1 MASENNN
8 YSTSELQSIFFA
20 KMDTLVGK
28 FGPRFII
35 ALSGGGDS
43 LALTKLCAEY
53 QKQKKCAD
61 LAFRAVIID
70 HGIAKGSYLVASNAA
85 AIAKAIGIDA
95 EILPI
100 PTKITKS
107 IQESARIHRYELLR
121 RAASLFGAKTIILGH
136 NYDDQIETILFRMSR
151 KTGIDGV
158 SGMRPEQISHDRILV
173 ENTVLAR
180 PLLFA
185 SRNDLRRVLH
195 EAAIKHYDDPAN
207 ENFNFSRVKIR
218 GILARIRSMGL
229 DERKLTKIGATALR
243 LREMQEKQALDF
255 LSENLKIDKLEGKI
269 SINLGAEESFF
280 HRTAI
285 GAIIQALCG
294 KTYLEIGKVES
305 LLARIFEPRFKGAT
319 LANLQIKR
327 KKGELVF
334 SAAPKRKNADN
345 NPSIDFDKITI
356 ALNAYL
362 NNPSFI

>member
-1 MASENNN
+1 
-8 YSTSELQSIFFA
+8 
-20 KMDTLVGK
+20 
-28 FGPRFII
+28 
-35 ALSGGGDS
+35 
-43 LALTKLCAEY
+43 
-53 QKQKKCAD
+53 
-61 LAFRAVIID
+61 
-70 HGIAKGSYLVASNAA
+70 
-85 AIAKAIGIDA
+85 
-95 EILPI
+95 
-100 PTKITKS
+100 
-107 IQESARIHRYELLR
+107 
-121 RAASLFGAKTIILGH
+121 
-136 NYDDQIETILFRMSR
+136 
-151 KTGIDGV
+151 
-158 SGMRPEQISHDRILV
+158 
-173 ENTVLAR
+173 
-180 PLLFA
+180 
-185 SRNDLRRVLH
+185 
-195 EAAIKHYDDPAN
+195 
-207 ENFNFSRVKIR
+207 
-218 GILARIRSMGL
+218 MGL